1 MAAVHFSYAEYVR
14 KRFGNN
20 FWRLIENYMEVMIE
34 LSKENMIFDIVA
46 LINSAIITV
55 VDLKDFSDELKE
67 EENYFA

>member
-34 LSKENMIFDIVA
+34 RKRLIV
-46 LINSAIITV
+46 II
-55 VDLKDFSDELKE
+55 
-67 EENYFA
+67 